1 MKRVHKYSELD
12 NMTKR
17 PKSTSENNA
26 CLASFDAT
34 MGFAGIV
41 QVTLRGRYS
50 NQPRHDCL
58 LRMAYFMT
66 LSACTQL
73 CSCLDPQL
81 VFSFD
86 ATLQATV
93 EYTTAVSTMYLL
105 ADLLTVPIHSTQYK
119 LKNVE
124 KTALEACAVLCK
136 TKQDMLR
143 LSRV

>member
-17 PKSTSENNA
+17 PKSSSEHNA

-34 MGFAGIV
+34 MGFAGIMD
-41 QVTLRGRYS
+41 VTFRGRLS
-50 NQPRHDCL
+50 NQPRHDSL

-73 CSCLDPQL
+73 CSCLDPRVL
-81 VFSFD
+81 FSFD
-86 ATLQATV
+86 AALQATV

-119 LKNVE
+119 LQNVE

-136 TKQDMLR
+136 KKQDGLR
-143 LSRV
+143 MG

>member
-1 MKRVHKYSELD
+1 
-12 NMTKR
+12 
-17 PKSTSENNA
+17 
-26 CLASFDAT
+26 
-34 MGFAGIV
+34 MGFVGIME
-41 QVTLRGRYS
+41 VTFRGRQS
-50 NQPRHDCL
+50 NQPRHDAL

-73 CSCLDPQL
+73 CSCLDPQV
-81 VFSFD
+81 VFFFD
-86 ATLQATV
+86 EALQATV

-136 TKQDMLR
+136 KKQDTLP
-143 LSRV
+143 LG

>member
-17 PKSTSENNA
+17 PKNTSEHNT

-34 MGFAGIV
+34 MGFVGIME
-41 QVTLRGRYS
+41 VTFRGRHS
-50 NQPRHDCL
+50 NQPRHDSL

-73 CSCLDPQL
+73 CSCMDPQIA
-81 VFSFD
+81 FFFD

-136 TKQDMLR
+136 KKQDTLPLR
-143 LSRV
+143 

>member
-1 MKRVHKYSELD
+1 
-12 NMTKR
+12 
-17 PKSTSENNA
+17 
-26 CLASFDAT
+26 
-34 MGFAGIV
+34 
-41 QVTLRGRYS
+41 
-50 NQPRHDCL
+50 
-58 LRMAYFMT
+58 MT

-73 CSCLDPQL
+73 CSCMDPQIA
-81 VFSFD
+81 FFFD

-136 TKQDMLR
+136 KKQDTPPLR
-143 LSRV
+143 

>member
-1 MKRVHKYSELD
+1 
-12 NMTKR
+12 MTKR
-17 PKSTSENNA
+17 PKNKSKENQ
-26 CLASFDAT
+26 CLATFDKS
-34 MGFAGIV
+34 MGFTGILD
-41 QVTLRGRYS
+41 VTFKGRQS
-50 NQPRHDCL
+50 NQPRHDNL
-58 LRMAYFMT
+58 IRMAYFMT

-73 CSCLDPQL
+73 CSCLDTRL

-105 ADLLTVPIHSTQYK
+105 AELLTVPIYSTQYK

-136 TKQDMLR
+136 KKQEMTQFD
-143 LSRV
+143 